1 MVLHSNRF
9 LSLKTLLDIAFLLSI
24 SFAVAQSGLYNAG
37 NLQVHRNA
45 NIGLHTNFI
54 NDANFEQTNGL
65 VGFYNNGALEVS
77 GSFSPTFWDAEI
89 MNINNVFLQIPVTVQ
104 NNVNFIDGN
113 FLTPVNNQAVYLN
126 FMDQGFF
133 TGESD
138 ASKVIGFA
146 AVNNRD
152 VFSFPVGDQQQL
164 RPLTLLSQSTTPLA
178 ICAYFFENPSNPSS
192 ILENFDTDEKVN
204 TIGTVSDRE
213 FWIIQSDVPAQVT
226 ISWNARSALGAIP
239 NATAESIIVV
249 GWSKSAN
256 EWVII
261 GNSAISGDIVQ
272 GFITSETFL
281 PSDYA
286 AITFATIP
294 LPKDTFA
301 VNNPTLGNYFLS
313 PNGDGTNDFW
323 IIDGLE
329 ESPNNSVRIFNRYG
343 QKVFEKINYT
353 NEFRGI
359 ANTGTLITN
368 QGTGLPEGVYFYL
381 VTLNDLELEYSGF
394 LFLDR

>member
-1 MVLHSNRF
+1 MQTGISQLQIYSQLKSLLH
-9 LSLKTLLDIAFLLSI
+9 IAFLLSI

-138 ASKVIGFA
+138 ASKVTGFA

-164 RPLTLLSQSTTPLA
+164 RPLTLL
-178 ICAYFFENPSNPSS
+178 
-192 ILENFDTDEKVN
+192 
-204 TIGTVSDRE
+204 
-213 FWIIQSDVPAQVT
+213 
-226 ISWNARSALGAIP
+226 
-239 NATAESIIVV
+239 
-249 GWSKSAN
+249 
-256 EWVII
+256 
-261 GNSAISGDIVQ
+261 
-272 GFITSETFL
+272 
-281 PSDYA
+281 
-286 AITFATIP
+286 
-294 LPKDTFA
+294 
-301 VNNPTLGNYFLS
+301 
-313 PNGDGTNDFW
+313 
-323 IIDGLE
+323 
-329 ESPNNSVRIFNRYG
+329 
-343 QKVFEKINYT
+343 
-353 NEFRGI
+353 
-359 ANTGTLITN
+359 
-368 QGTGLPEGVYFYL
+368 
-381 VTLNDLELEYSGF
+381 
-394 LFLDR
+394 